1 MKKSF
6 MNTYY
11 NDHPVPQRGRINR
24 NWINFLFAHPLFL
37 RASLIMM
44 HRFAVLFNY
53 RIPSQAPTFVWDV
66 YDVVVKKKTRHVLL
80 TRTSM
85 CGLLVCRLIGFRSMN
100 HDRHRHLAQCVVTPF
115 RFIGKTKNEAETF
128 FKEGKRM
135 LSQCRYR
142 ATKMFEMATLLMH
155 RESHAVL
162 SSIIYGTRCRYFNYL
177 SFKYAV
183 QGERIG
189 CPNSK
194 GALALCYIHGTG
206 VIEDAEK
213 GFTLAQESAKTGS
226 CYGQL
231 ALAQC
236 YEDGIGVAQN
246 HAEAAYLLH
255 LSAAQGHVIAQF
267 KLGNLYHHGRGI
279 AQNDA
284 EAVKWYRL
292 AAEQDYFDAKYAL
305 RCMIRDGRGGA

>member
-1 MKKSF
+1 MNNSFMKK
-6 MNTYY
+6 YY
-11 NDHPVPQRGRINR
+11 HHHPVPQKGRINR
-24 NWINFLFAHPLFL
+24 NWINFLFAHPLFI

-53 RIPSQAPTFVWDV
+53 RIPSQAPTQMWDV

-100 HDRHRHLAQCVVTPF
+100 HYRHRHLAQCVVTPF

-128 FKEGKRM
+128 FQEGKRM

-155 RESHAVL
+155 GESHAVL
-162 SSIIYGTRCRYFNYL
+162 SSIIYSRCRYYNYL

-189 CPNSK
+189 CPHSK

-206 VIEDAEK
+206 VIKDAEK

-226 CYGQL
+226 CYGRL
-231 ALAQC
+231 ALAIC
-236 YEDGIGVAQN
+236 YINGKGVAQN
-246 HAEAAYLLH
+246 YAEAAHLLH
-255 LSAAQGHVIAQF
+255 LSAAQGYVFAQF
-267 KLGNLYHHGRGI
+267 ELGNLYQHGRGI

-292 AAEQDYFDAKYAL
+292 AAKQDNFDAKYAL
-305 RCMIRDGRGGA
+305 SCMSRDGRGGA